1 MSKTDVV
8 DLPDRVPAKR
18 RQVEQLLDAHIAKWL
33 ASDMITPSQRRR
45 LEAEKAR
52 RKALSP
58 ERPVGL
64 LVGREGVTPIQAGV
78 VLEQLAAA
86 QPTEI
91 HHPGVAGSL
100 HKACKRLGVE
110 VVAVRDMR
118 SHYLALP
125 PFAAHASDEDAM
137 RQVVHACTHLVIGA
151 PKEYQP
157 TKGSPVWDMVRHARH
172 RRVAVKVILPDG
184 TIYNE
189 DGGT

>member
-1 MSKTDVV
+1 MSKNDIP

-18 RQVEQLLDAHIAKWL
+18 RQVEQLLDVHIAKWL
-33 ASDMITPSQRRR
+33 ASDAITPSQRRR

-64 LVGREGVTPIQAGV
+64 LVGREGVTPIQTGI

-100 HKACKRLGVE
+100 HSACKKLGVP
-110 VVAVRDMR
+110 VTPVRNLRGWQMG
-118 SHYLALP
+118 LP
-125 PFAAHASDEDAM
+125 PLQGHGSDDDAM
-137 RQVVHACTHLVIGA
+137 RRVVHLSTHLVIGA

-157 TKGSPVWDMVRHARH
+157 TKGSPVWDMVRHAKH

-184 TIYNE
+184 KIYNE
-189 DGGT
+189 DDGT